1 MLEMEYESIQQEAA
15 EEEEKKRTQA
25 EQSVRIASGIGQA
38 GTLIDTVTSDAEIME
53 LLLAQGVDEALISEG
68 RELLARAQGA
78 FAARSSAMSA
88 QYYASQVLSGR
99 EAEARKAFI
108 DFRIVARALFRSE
121 AAASTAL
128 SLNGQ
133 MPTRRGELIALATA
147 AVQNAQEEPYAQQLA
162 RFGYDEQGLA
172 RFGEAVNAL
181 QAADAVQNNAIGDAM
196 TATVERDQAWS
207 RLNEWMIRFR
217 ALAKATLRDQPD
229 LYKLLEV

>member
-1 MLEMEYESIQQEAA
+1 MSEMDFEAVRQEMV
-15 EEEEKKRTQA
+15 EEEETKRKRA
-25 EQSVRIASGIGQA
+25 EQDVEISAGIGQA
-38 GTLIDTVTSDAEIME
+38 GTLIDTVTSDAAIME
-53 LLLAQGVDEALISEG
+53 RLAGQGVDEALISEG
-68 RELLARAQGA
+68 RELLARAQQA
-78 FAARSSAMSA
+78 FGARSAAMSA
-88 QYYASQVLSGR
+88 QFYASQVLSGR

-108 DFRIVARALFRSE
+108 DFRIVARALFRNE
-121 AAASTAL
+121 EQAGTAL
-128 SLNGQ
+128 SLNGGL
-133 MPTRRGELIALATA
+133 PSRRGELITLASA

-181 QAADAVQNNAIGDAM
+181 QAADAVQNNAISDAM
-196 TATVERDQAWS
+196 TATAERDEAWS